1 VRIFVPYILEQITCP
16 IALWTSLQREIGQF
30 DGEQLFNRLSGLG
43 DTLERG
49 QGRSSAPLV
58 LQDERFQLLHDL
70 LITGE
75 DLVTDEQYGELIP
88 GTAELL
94 FQLNERFV
102 VERILDLEGL
112 NFKEGVHRR
121 EPGEITLKNSSARGT
136 LFSVEK
142 IDLEGERCLRHPM
155 KGSEKQYSDPEG
167 GQKSPHEN
175 PFSNFR
181 TLNRAYS
188 SRRENT

>member
-58 LQDERFQLLHDL
+58 LQDERFQRLHDL

-94 FQLNERFV
+94 FQLNERFII
-102 VERILDLEGL
+102 ERILDLEGL
-112 NFKEGVHRR
+112 NVKEGVRR
-121 EPGEITLKNSSARGT
+121 RKPGEITLKNSSARGT

-142 IDLEGERCLRHPM
+142 IDLDGRRL
-155 KGSEKQYSDPEG
+155 
-167 GQKSPHEN
+167 
-175 PFSNFR
+175 
-181 TLNRAYS
+181 LAYS
-188 SRRENT
+188 HSRKEKETRKENNDEEVFFHNDSLVAPDRQILRLILQ